1 MLVSLFAFIKVL
13 MHIVNHI
20 GHYPLGAG
28 PSRVDSL
35 ISEHEDNPN
44 VDTDELS
51 ASIFNA
57 PNVQVSFL
65 LAFYQHLYQNFHHYA
80 YFVRQCFSP
89 SGCFIFHV

>member
-1 MLVSLFAFIKVL
+1 

-65 LAFYQHLYQNFHHYA
+65 
-80 YFVRQCFSP
+80 
-89 SGCFIFHV
+89 